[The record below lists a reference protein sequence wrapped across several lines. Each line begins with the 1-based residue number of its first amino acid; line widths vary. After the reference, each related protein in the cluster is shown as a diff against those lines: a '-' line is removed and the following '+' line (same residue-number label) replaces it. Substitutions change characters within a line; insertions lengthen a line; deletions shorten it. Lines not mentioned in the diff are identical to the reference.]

1 MTTTTHAPHL
11 AHHFDT
17 LEQQAEAATVG
28 MWVFL
33 ASEVLF
39 FGGAITAFSV
49 SRWMYP
55 EAFVEGSRHLDL
67 PLGTVNTGVL
77 LCSSLAMAL
86 AVHAAQTNR
95 RKLLVGLLVAT
106 IVLGGAFLVIKGI
119 EYSHKIHDG
128 LVPTTAFQ
136 LQRPYDA
143 GISPGQVH
151 LFVCFYWGMTSLH
164 AAHMVIGMGVIAV
177 LAVQAARGRFSSA
190 YHTPVEMTGLYWH
203 FVDVVW
209 VFLYPLFYLLR

>member
-1 MTTTTHAPHL
+1 MITSPHAPHL

-17 LEQQAEAATVG
+17 LEQQSEAATVG

-67 PLGTVNTGVL
+67 PLGTINTGVL

-106 IVLGGAFLVIKGI
+106 IGLGGAFLVIKGF

-136 LQRPYDA
+136 LKEAEDPAVD
-143 GISPGQVH
+143 PNQVH
-151 LFVCFYWGMTSLH
+151 LFICFYWGMTSLH

-177 LAVQAARGRFSSA
+177 LAVQAARGRFSSE